1 MRISLLNCVL
11 MPQDVEQYFHVIKL
25 SPTEVFIL
33 CLVSLIHKL
42 QNQKQFEYILDSKYK
57 INRFT
62 NGVL

>member
-1 MRISLLNCVL
+1 